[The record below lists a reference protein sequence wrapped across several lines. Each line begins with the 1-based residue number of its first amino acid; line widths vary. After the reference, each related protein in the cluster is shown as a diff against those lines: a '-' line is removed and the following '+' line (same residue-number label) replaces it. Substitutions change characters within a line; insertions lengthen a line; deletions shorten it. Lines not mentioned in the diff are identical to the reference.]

1 MLLLLLPHPAGSF
14 DLCGVWPQPAGPC
27 SDWYCPLWPGS
38 ASLPPWIGWPSS
50 RWSISVSATRRIS
63 SFWPESVRLMGNG
76 IQLKWLGVS
85 LVNIVFIVF
94 FLVLKMPYGIEWWT
108 LCPSAF
114 VSRSWAGSPSPLT
127 FPVPF
132 YDYFWHDL
140 VFITDLKL
148 KLNSRVCDWEIK

>member
-85 LVNIVFIVF
+85 LVNIVFYCIF
-94 FLVLKMPYGIEWWT
+94 FSLKNALRDRVVNALPFCFCFTFLGRF
-108 LCPSAF
+108 AF
-114 VSRSWAGSPSPLT
+114 AFNFPCAILRLFLTRFCFYYRS
-127 FPVPF
+127 
-132 YDYFWHDL
+132 
-140 VFITDLKL
+140 K
-148 KLNSRVCDWEIK
+148 IKIKFSCLRLRN